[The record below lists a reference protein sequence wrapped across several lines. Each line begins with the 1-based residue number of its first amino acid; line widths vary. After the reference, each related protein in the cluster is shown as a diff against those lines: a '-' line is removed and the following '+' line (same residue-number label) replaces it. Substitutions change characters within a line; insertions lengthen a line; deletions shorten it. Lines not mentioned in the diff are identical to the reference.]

1 MWQHKEKK
9 QQASVAKV
17 RSSSLWKN
25 ILGGGLALAGVLC
38 IVLYLQDP
46 GNLAVA
52 FGAIICLSVGGGLLY
67 FSMANEKTKGYT
79 FNRKITGKENT
90 IVLLARKL
98 SNGKDCPI
106 GIKFLEIPKK
116 HIPPGTRMR
125 FLRNLK
131 KHFYYLMLDTTTHKL
146 VPVSLPDKAPYPPE
160 LYNKNATM
168 QEFKDAIEYKD
179 PSLAQKLAPGA
190 ILLAMII
197 VGFLMIVTMDG
208 KAAQPVAASLLNP
221 GITQVYHER

>member
-1 MWQHKEKK
+1 MLQPKKEK
-9 QQASVAKV
+9 QASVAKV
-17 RSSSLWKN
+17 KSSSLWKN
-25 ILGGGLALAGVLC
+25 IVGGALSLLGALF
-38 IVLYLQDP
+38 IVFYLQDP
-46 GNLAVA
+46 NNLAVA
-52 FGAIICLSVGGGLLY
+52 FGAIVCLAGGGGLLY
-67 FSMANEKTKGYT
+67 FSLSNEKTKGYT
-79 FNRKITGKENT
+79 FNKKVTGKENS

-98 SNGKDCPI
+98 PNGKECPI
-106 GIKFLEIPKK
+106 GLKFLDIPKR

-125 FLRNLK
+125 FVRNLK
-131 KHFYYLMLDTTTHKL
+131 KHFYYLKLDTSTHKL

-208 KAAQPVAASLLNP
+208 KANNQVSASLP
-221 GITQVYHER
+221 SQGIVQVYYDR